1 VAGVAIAQVSI
12 RWVTGDDEI
21 EATSWEDLGAKI
33 KAQPAK
39 KGASPEAHKMKVL
52 NFLGS
57 QGWEMVS
64 NQQEI
69 LSSAGS
75 TLTFKRKVK

>member
-1 VAGVAIAQVSI
+1 MAGVAVARVSI

-33 KAQPAK
+33 KVPPAK
-39 KGASPEAHKMKVL
+39 KGASAEAHKMKVL

-64 NQQEI
+64 NQSELVSQ
-69 LSSAGS
+69 SV
-75 TLTFKRKVK
+75 LTFKRKVK